1 MKQQKGQSRKA
12 LPKILSK
19 RFTNW
24 EKCAIMRLRH
34 KPNIFATHKYT
45 FLQKVKMYAP
55 FSYAFGCKKEK

>member
-12 LPKILSK
+12 LPKK
-19 RFTNW
+19 FPKYFTNAK
-24 EKCAIMRLRH
+24 KCAIMRLRH
-34 KPNIFATHKYT
+34 KPNIFAIHKYT